1 VYGSATGN
9 SPVMTRERGAGEDL
23 GEEGPDRW
31 VLALSVGGAVTGG
44 RPSSCT
50 EMARGTAE
58 ADRRRG
64 KWPTKLFPF

>member
-1 VYGSATGN
+1 
-9 SPVMTRERGAGEDL
+9 MTCGRGAGEDL

-31 VLALSVGGAVTGG
+31 VSALSVGGAVTGG
-44 RPSSCT
+44 RLSSCT
-50 EMARGTAE
+50 EMAQGAVE